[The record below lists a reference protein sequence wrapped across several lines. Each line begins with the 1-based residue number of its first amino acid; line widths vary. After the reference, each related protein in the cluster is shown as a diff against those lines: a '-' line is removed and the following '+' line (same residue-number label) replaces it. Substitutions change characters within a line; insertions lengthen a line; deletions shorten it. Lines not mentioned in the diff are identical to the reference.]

1 MNHLEI
7 EYKTMLNKA
16 EYQRMASLFSH
27 ITPVTQTNYY
37 FDTDDFIMRKK
48 RLSLRIRTF
57 EKSAELTLKIP
68 REVGAL
74 EHNIQLSKDQ
84 ARTIIDSCDFPDN
97 AIKDLLLENGVDC
110 DHLKNLGHLTTIR
123 REMKTP
129 IGLMALDKNNYSDR
143 IDYELE
149 LEVADA
155 TQGKKD
161 FETFLNDNNIDL
173 KYAKSKVARFCSTL
187 KTATD

>member
-97 AIKDLLLENGVDC
+97 AIKDLLLENDVDC
-110 DHLKNLGHLTTIR
+110 HHLKNLGHLTTIR
-123 REMKTP
+123 REMETP